1 MDYRTYLKTM
11 MMRGKVYKSKGQG
24 FVSINDAD
32 IPKMQLQNY
41 RGTGTIS
48 HRAVVGSLDL
58 LMQRMNDLNIKR
70 QGARKKIYDAPKKTK
85 GSGNVKSLKFNF

>member
-1 MDYRTYLKTM
+1 MDYRTHLKCLM
-11 MMRGKVYKSKGQG
+11 SRGQVVKSKRQG
-24 FVSINDAD
+24 IVGMGNSSSGF
-32 IPKMQLQNY
+32 PQMQLQNY

-70 QGARKKIYDAPKKTK
+70 QGARKKNMMHQKKQK
-85 GSGNVKSLKFNF
+85 VLEMLNP